1 MNIITSVDDLHW
13 QATYQVNDINISIVQ
28 GNGCQGS
35 RSSDTFEVLLWDD
48 IGNIPLSDYDVGS
61 YLSWQDVVDLISSIK
76 DSYGIGTKWKHA
88 ITFADRQ
95 RSLYPNAL
103 CQGEGSF
110 LKGIAERVLKDMSKE
125 SIN

>member
-1 MNIITSVDDLHW
+1 MNIITNMDDLHW

-35 RSSDTFEVLLWDD
+35 RSSNTFEVLLWDD

-88 ITFADRQ
+88 ITFADHQ

-103 CQGEGSF
+103 CQGGGF
-110 LKGIAERVLKDMSKE
+110 ILKRLTEKVLKE
-125 SIN
+125 SH

>member
-1 MNIITSVDDLHW
+1 MNIITNMDDLHW
-13 QATYQVNDINISIVQ
+13 QASYQVDDINISIVQ

-35 RSSDTFEVLLWDD
+35 RSSNTFEVLLWDD
-48 IGNIPLSDYDVGS
+48 IGNIPLSDYDIGS

-76 DSYGIGTKWKHA
+76 HWDGRTQTW
-88 ITFADRQ
+88 ADHQ

-110 LKGIAERVLKDMSKE
+110 LKGLVERVSKE